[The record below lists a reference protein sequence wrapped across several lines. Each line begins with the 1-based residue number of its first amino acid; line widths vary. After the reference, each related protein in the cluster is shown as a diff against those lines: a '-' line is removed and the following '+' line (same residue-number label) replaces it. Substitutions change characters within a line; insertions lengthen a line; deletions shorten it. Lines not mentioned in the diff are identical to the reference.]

1 MRSVNLAALLSVGGG
16 LGLAMLPA
24 TARANCNPSV
34 RTPAPGGAP
43 IADVGAEQFDPQ
55 AEYRLALSAFN
66 KGDFR
71 HANTAFS
78 RLLPYAPKAPE
89 LLYLL
94 GASRAGLG
102 NHKSAVRMFE
112 KAVKLDPDMIIAQR
126 DLAIS
131 YAKIGSTAE
140 AQAMLAQLQ
149 AKASACGADCTNGA
163 ELTAAVARVKAAM
176 PA

>member
-24 TARANCNPSV
+24 TARANCNPSI

-43 IADVGAEQFDPQ
+43 VAEAGAEQFDPQ
-55 AEYRLALSAFN
+55 AEYRLGLAAFE

-71 HANTAFS
+71 RANNAFS

-89 LLYLL
+89 LLYLV

-102 NHKSAVRMFE
+102 NHKSAVKMFE
-112 KAVKLDPDMIIAQR
+112 KAVKIDPDMIIAQR

-131 YAKIGSTAE
+131 YAKIGSAAD

-149 AKASACGADCTNGA
+149 AKASACQAGCTTGA
-163 ELTAAVARVKAAM
+163 ELTAAIAQVKAAM
-176 PA
+176 SA

>member
-1 MRSVNLAALLSVGGG
+1 MRSINLATLLSVGGG
-16 LGLAMLPA
+16 LGLALLPA
-24 TARANCNPSV
+24 TARANCSPSV

-43 IADVGAEQFDPQ
+43 ITDIGGEQFNPQ
-55 AEYRLALSAFN
+55 AEYQLGLAAFN

-71 HANTAFS
+71 RANSAFS

-102 NHKSAVRMFE
+102 NHKGAVKMLE
-112 KAVKLDPDMIIAQR
+112 KAVKLAPDLIVAQR

-131 YAKIGSTAE
+131 YAKMGSTAE
-140 AQAMLAQLQ
+140 AQTMLAQLK
-149 AKASACGADCTNGA
+149 AKASACGADCDSGA
-163 ELTAAVARVKAAM
+163 ELTAAVAQVQAAM